1 MDASGARSEISL
13 WDLGRRA
20 YVPGGVGFVD
30 QLRVRLDELLRLVHV
45 AVRGSFPD
53 VVHGLLLGLAGL
65 SSHDDDLPAQ
75 FFGTSRLGGLVD
87 RGTRDPTASR
97 AVAVHRRLPCDHR
110 AVGRSRR
117 SRGVP
122 SPLSPR
128 LSAGSVS
135 CRLDA
140 RETCSHLQLINDRD
154 SPFRRCLLDRRLKA
168 RDGETRESFQ
178 SA

>member
-13 WDLGRRA
+13 WDLGRGAA

-110 AVGRSRR
+110 AVGR
-117 SRGVP
+117 
-122 SPLSPR
+122 
-128 LSAGSVS
+128 
-135 CRLDA
+135 
-140 RETCSHLQLINDRD
+140 
-154 SPFRRCLLDRRLKA
+154 
-168 RDGETRESFQ
+168 
-178 SA
+178 

>member
-75 FFGTSRLGGLVD
+75 FFGTSRLGV
-87 RGTRDPTASR
+87 
-97 AVAVHRRLPCDHR
+97 
-110 AVGRSRR
+110 RS
-117 SRGVP
+117 G
-122 SPLSPR
+122 
-128 LSAGSVS
+128 
-135 CRLDA
+135 DA
-140 RETCSHLQLINDRD
+140 
-154 SPFRRCLLDRRLKA
+154 
-168 RDGETRESFQ
+168 
-178 SA
+178 